1 MRKNI
6 LIFMLALLIISMNS
20 SISIGKESLSKDAK
34 TDIKATE
41 KSFEKIVEKKKEN
54 EKQDLSEESK
64 EGSEEKEV
72 IEEGK
77 EGKGEE
83 EEEKPAWKFTGW
95 QAIFAL
101 IAVGYYILVLK
112 FLPFIVEK
120 KNAGGHH

>member
-6 LIFMLALLIISMNS
+6 LAFLLALLIIIGLNS
-20 SISIGKESLSKDAK
+20 SISIGKESLPRDE
-34 TDIKATE
+34 KADV
-41 KSFEKIVEKKKEN
+41 KISVESAEEINDKKIEN

-64 EGSEEKEV
+64 EGKEK
-72 IEEGK
+72 K
-77 EGKGEE
+77 
-83 EEEKPAWKFTGW
+83 EKPAWKITGW

>member
-6 LIFMLALLIISMNS
+6 LVFILAVLIISMHS
-20 SISIGKESLSKDAK
+20 SISIGKESLSKNAK

-41 KSFEKIVEKKKEN
+41 KSFEKIIEKKKEN
-54 EKQDLSEESK
+54 
-64 EGSEEKEV
+64 EEKEV
-72 IEEGK
+72 IEEGTSEKGK
-77 EGKGEE
+77 EGEEGEGE
-83 EEEKPAWKFTGW
+83 EEEKPAWKITGW

-112 FLPFIVEK
+112 FLPFIIEK